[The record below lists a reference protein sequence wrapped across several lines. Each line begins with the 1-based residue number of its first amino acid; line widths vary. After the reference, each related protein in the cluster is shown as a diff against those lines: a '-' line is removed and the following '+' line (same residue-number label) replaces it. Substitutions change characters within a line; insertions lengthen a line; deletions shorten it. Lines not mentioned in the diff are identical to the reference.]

1 MVKKL
6 EKKNL
11 KNAVIKLNCLIKII
25 LNKIHLNINILYHES
40 TFLEKHV
47 HLAKKTKHST
57 ALQASKIAKAA
68 NVNKLILGH
77 FSARYKDLNE
87 FKIEAQSNFKN
98 TFLAQEGELFT
109 F

>member
-1 MVKKL
+1 MYTWQ
-6 EKKNL
+6 KN
-11 KNAVIKLNCLIKII
+11 KAFNRI
-25 LNKIHLNINILYHES
+25 
-40 TFLEKHV
+40 
-47 HLAKKTKHST
+47 
-57 ALQASKIAKAA
+57 ASIKIAKAA